1 MKSRFGFI
9 SLFSILLVSHAMA
22 AKPMCS
28 GLFTARDVKVVAAD
42 VDFNKVL
49 TESTA
54 VSDAPVKVARALEK
68 LRGELL
74 AQVGPTVDRKTRE
87 TNVKLMESF
96 LRAESFK
103 NALQIKKGPKA
114 INYDVVIVGMGPHAI
129 FTLAGVLKEKPDARV
144 LILSKDDTAGA
155 TFREGYIFNINSSN
169 KPSGK
174 DGKPLPGLGNIN
186 ELPNLPIQVSDL
198 TSVRYPEAADLGDA
212 LVTNAYA
219 LLKTYKNVDLVFDS
233 EISKSQFEAL
243 ALSAE
248 TTSNFS
254 VAFADPIR
262 QGRKM
267 NREVTAKYVVT
278 ATGLGTPKAIDEFI
292 KSPEDKQR
300 LRKIQK
306 DGLATVLTFEEFVRL
321 MGDTDKPWDL
331 LKDKKIAVV
340 APGDSGNV
348 TLEFLLGLAAQ
359 SAYGSSAVQ
368 EKVLKQIA
376 WIGQPLD
383 TCKKF
388 LDKIRNRYSGIS
400 SGYKTSD
407 QSVEPPLKAFP
418 AKLSEIGAMPK
429 QKANV
434 LMEGGE
440 ELLADIIILANG
452 FDKLPANVEGQML
465 DLKARTSVSEN
476 KQVLIAKSNPGQNFF
491 ITGPSVRLPTES
503 ELKGVIQNFVSLFN
517 NAPRSSATGRYIG
530 KALKEQNS
538 ESKSEFDNEVQG
550 SSEIIRHT
558 VTVEGLEKFK
568 GRDFA
573 RNSFFGRINN
583 FNISTFLKASF
594 ENVLAE
600 FKWSQLGNGE
610 VKIKVKR
617 IKEGFAVYT
626 DGFESSNVIAAL
638 AYNRDFFTPLLS
650 VMNEN
655 LTVGGEL
662 VTTVELT
669 ATVVDG
675 AIQKDSARISLVRVN
690 DGALKKEAVE
700 GSSFLSRVPNY
711 IRNLF
716 ADQ

>member
-1 MKSRFGFI
+1 MKSRLGFI
-9 SLFSILLVSHAMA
+9 SIFSILLVSNAMA

-28 GLFTARDVKVVAAD
+28 GLFTARDVKVVTAD
-42 VDFNKVL
+42 VDLNKVIA
-49 TESTA
+49 ESAA
-54 VSDAPVKVARALEK
+54 VSEAPIKVARSLEK

-129 FTLAGVLKEKPDARV
+129 FTLAGILKEKPDARV

-248 TTSNFS
+248 STSNFS
-254 VAFADPIR
+254 VAFADPVK

-278 ATGLGTPKAIDEFI
+278 ATGLGTPKKIEEFI
-292 KSPEDKQR
+292 KSKEDLKR

-321 MGDTDKPWDL
+321 MGDTDRPWDL
-331 LKDKKIAVV
+331 LKGKKIAVV

-383 TCKKF
+383 TCKAF
-388 LDKIRNRYSGIS
+388 LSKIRNRYSGIS

-407 QSVEPPLKAFP
+407 NSVEPPLKAFP
-418 AKLSEIGAMPK
+418 AKLSEIGV
-429 QKANV
+429 KAGLKADVVMDDGDV
-434 LMEGGE
+434 LT
-440 ELLADIIILANG
+440 ADLVILANG
-452 FDKLPANVEGQML
+452 FDKLPINVEAQMS
-465 DLKARTSVSEN
+465 DLKAKTTVSEN
-476 KQVLIAKSNPGQNFF
+476 KQVLIAKTNAGKNFF
-491 ITGPSVRLPTES
+491 ITGPSVRLPTEN

-530 KALKEQNS
+530 RALKDQSS
-538 ESKSEFDNEVQG
+538 ESKNEFDNEVKASQ
-550 SSEIIRHT
+550 EIYLHT
-558 VTVEGLEKFK
+558 VAIEGLQKFK

-583 FNISTFLKASF
+583 FNISAYLKATF
-594 ENVLAE
+594 ESVLAE

-626 DGFESSNVIAAL
+626 DGFESSDVIAAL
-638 AYNRDFFTPLLS
+638 SYNRDFFAPLLS
-650 VMNEN
+650 VMSEK
-655 LTVGGEL
+655 VS
-662 VTTVELT
+662 TVEFT
-669 ATVVDG
+669 ATVTDG
-675 AIQKDSARISLVRVN
+675 SIQKDSARLSVVEVN
-690 DGALKKEAVE
+690 DGALKKASVE
-700 GSSFLSRVPNY
+700 GSAFLSRVPNY
-711 IRNLF
+711 IRSLF